1 MDNEVREVGCS
12 RSCVHKGEG
21 VRSTS
26 VQTELSGLGFALGVA
41 NGGLHRP
48 GGS

>member
-1 MDNEVREVGCS
+1 VGCS
-12 RSCVHKGEG
+12 HSRVHAGKG
-21 VRSTS
+21 VRGTS
-26 VQTELSGLGFALGVA
+26 VQTEPPGLGFALGVA

>member
-1 MDNEVREVGCS
+1 VDNEVGEVGCLRS
-12 RSCVHKGEG
+12 RVHKGER
-21 VRSTS
+21 VRSTF
-26 VQTELSGLGFALGVA
+26 VQTEPPGLSFALGVA